1 VYSVKTISTGKSVM
15 FTGIVREVGTFVNI
29 VTQGQSA
36 RVTVRAPQICVDAEL
51 GDSICTNGVCL
62 TASELSAD
70 SFIADVSSET
80 LNRTAL
86 STLQPGDPLN
96 LEPALR
102 PSDRLG
108 GHIVSGHVDGVG
120 TIETIAGEGEFWR
133 VIVRFPREL
142 ERYIAVKGSLT
153 VDGISLTVADLDGDR
168 AGFALIPHTIQN
180 TNLRIKRPGSTVNL
194 EVDVLA
200 RYLERLLL
208 AGPEERGSGLTA
220 EKLQQYGY

>member
-1 VYSVKTISTGKSVM
+1 M